1 MYLIIVVVRVFFY
14 LELKNKIIMF
24 SYDEEEEDEGKE
36 EEERAVSL
44 IKEINGFNKNYKR
57 KPKKFRRLGAPNLD
71 MLDSID
77 SEEVRR
83 RVQAHEVLEAQ
94 REEEEAQKAEE
105 EQAVSMAASSFSL
118 APFKCGDMEES
129 VEHF

>member
-36 EEERAVSL
+36 EERAVGL

-71 MLDSID
+71 MLDSIV